1 MKTLN
6 KDFLELL
13 RLLKHVM
20 HKGQTQQVVELE
32 KKLEADG
39 EDAEIKAALS
49 EHLLKRGNLLMQM
62 GDKDGAQKDMQRYL
76 QLNPEKI
83 GELSG
88 EFKAEG
94 REHCR

>member
-1 MKTLN
+1 MDLNEMNPVLLVATL
-6 KDFLELL
+6 
-13 RLLKHVM
+13 
-20 HKGQTQQVVELE
+20 TQQVVELE

-39 EDAEIKAALS
+39 ENAEIKAALS
-49 EHLLKRGNLLMQM
+49 EHLLKRGNLLMRM

>member
-1 MKTLN
+1 MEKMDLNEMNPVLLVATL
-6 KDFLELL
+6 
-13 RLLKHVM
+13 
-20 HKGQTQQVVELE
+20 TQQVVELE

-62 GDKDGAQKDMQRYL
+62 GDKDGARKDMQRYL

>member
-1 MKTLN
+1 MDLNEMNPVLLVATL
-6 KDFLELL
+6 
-13 RLLKHVM
+13 
-20 HKGQTQQVVELE
+20 TQQVVELE
-32 KKLEADG
+32 KKLETEG

>member
-1 MKTLN
+1 MDLNEMNPVLLVATL
-6 KDFLELL
+6 
-13 RLLKHVM
+13 
-20 HKGQTQQVVELE
+20 TQQVVELE

>member
-1 MKTLN
+1 MDLNEINPVLLVATL
-6 KDFLELL
+6 
-13 RLLKHVM
+13 
-20 HKGQTQQVVELE
+20 TQQVVELE

>member
-1 MKTLN
+1 MNPVLLVATL
-6 KDFLELL
+6 
-13 RLLKHVM
+13 
-20 HKGQTQQVVELE
+20 TQQVVELE

-39 EDAEIKAALS
+39 ENAEIKAALS

-62 GDKDGAQKDMQRYL
+62 GDKDGARKDMQRYL

>member
-1 MKTLN
+1 MDLNEMNPVLLVATL
-6 KDFLELL
+6 
-13 RLLKHVM
+13 
-20 HKGQTQQVVELE
+20 TQQVVELE

-62 GDKDGAQKDMQRYL
+62 GDKDGAKKDMQRYL

>member
-1 MKTLN
+1 MDLNEMNPVLLVATL
-6 KDFLELL
+6 
-13 RLLKHVM
+13 
-20 HKGQTQQVVELE
+20 TQQVVELE

-88 EFKAEG
+88 EFKA
-94 REHCR
+94 

>member
-1 MKTLN
+1 MDLNEMNPVLLVATL
-6 KDFLELL
+6 
-13 RLLKHVM
+13 
-20 HKGQTQQVVELE
+20 TQQVVELE

-62 GDKDGAQKDMQRYL
+62 GDKEGAQKDMQRYL

>member
-1 MKTLN
+1 MDLNDMNPVLLIATL
-6 KDFLELL
+6 
-13 RLLKHVM
+13 
-20 HKGQTQQVVELE
+20 TQKVVELE
-32 KKLEADG
+32 KKLVADG
-39 EDAEIKAALS
+39 EDAESKAVLS

-62 GDKDGAQKDMQRYL
+62 GDKDGARKDMQRYL

-83 GELSG
+83 EELTG

>member
-1 MKTLN
+1 MDLNEMNPVLLVATL
-6 KDFLELL
+6 
-13 RLLKHVM
+13 
-20 HKGQTQQVVELE
+20 TQQVVELE

-62 GDKDGAQKDMQRYL
+62 GDKDVAQKDMQRYL

>member
-1 MKTLN
+1 MDLNDMNPVLLIATL
-6 KDFLELL
+6 
-13 RLLKHVM
+13 
-20 HKGQTQQVVELE
+20 TQKVVELE

-39 EDAEIKAALS
+39 EDAESKAVLS

-62 GDKDGAQKDMQRYL
+62 GDKDGARKDMQRYL

-83 GELSG
+83 EELTG

>member
-1 MKTLN
+1 MDLNEMNPVLLVATL
-6 KDFLELL
+6 
-13 RLLKHVM
+13 
-20 HKGQTQQVVELE
+20 TQQVVELE

-62 GDKDGAQKDMQRYL
+62 GDKDGAQKDIQRYL

>member
-1 MKTLN
+1 MDLNEMNPVLLVATL
-6 KDFLELL
+6 
-13 RLLKHVM
+13 
-20 HKGQTQQVVELE
+20 TQQVVELE

-83 GELSG
+83 GERSG

-94 REHCR
+94 SEHCR

>member
-1 MKTLN
+1 MEFMDLNEMNPVLLVATL
-6 KDFLELL
+6 
-13 RLLKHVM
+13 
-20 HKGQTQQVVELE
+20 TQQVVELE

-39 EDAEIKAALS
+39 ENAEIKAALS

-62 GDKDGAQKDMQRYL
+62 GDKDGARKDMQRYL

>member
-1 MKTLN
+1 MDLNEMNPVLLVATL
-6 KDFLELL
+6 
-13 RLLKHVM
+13 
-20 HKGQTQQVVELE
+20 TQQVVELE

-39 EDAEIKAALS
+39 ENAEIKAALS

-62 GDKDGAQKDMQRYL
+62 GDKDGAQKDIQRYL

>member
-1 MKTLN
+1 MYLNEMNPVLLVATL
-6 KDFLELL
+6 
-13 RLLKHVM
+13 
-20 HKGQTQQVVELE
+20 TQQVVELE

>member
-1 MKTLN
+1 MDLNEMNPVLLVATL
-6 KDFLELL
+6 
-13 RLLKHVM
+13 
-20 HKGQTQQVVELE
+20 TQQVVELE
-32 KKLEADG
+32 KKLEADS

>member
-1 MKTLN
+1 MNLNEMNPVLLVATL
-6 KDFLELL
+6 
-13 RLLKHVM
+13 
-20 HKGQTQQVVELE
+20 TQQVVELE

>member
-1 MKTLN
+1 MDLNDTNPVLMIATL
-6 KDFLELL
+6 
-13 RLLKHVM
+13 
-20 HKGQTQQVVELE
+20 TQQVVELE

-39 EDAEIKAALS
+39 EDAESKTALS
-49 EHLLKRGNLLMQM
+49 ELLLKRGNLLMQM
-62 GDKDGAQKDMQRYL
+62 GDKDGARKDMQRYL

-83 GELSG
+83 EELTG

>member
-1 MKTLN
+1 MDLNEMNPVLLVATL
-6 KDFLELL
+6 
-13 RLLKHVM
+13 
-20 HKGQTQQVVELE
+20 TQQVVELE

-39 EDAEIKAALS
+39 ENAEIKAALS

-88 EFKAEG
+88 EVKAEG

>member
-1 MKTLN
+1 MDLNEMNPVLLVATL
-6 KDFLELL
+6 
-13 RLLKHVM
+13 
-20 HKGQTQQVVELE
+20 TQQVVELE

-49 EHLLKRGNLLMQM
+49 EHLLKRGNLLMQL

>member
-1 MKTLN
+1 MDLN
-6 KDFLELL
+6 EMNPVLL
-13 RLLKHVM
+13 VAPLA
-20 HKGQTQQVVELE
+20 QQVVELE

>member
-1 MKTLN
+1 MDLNEMNPVLLVATL
-6 KDFLELL
+6 
-13 RLLKHVM
+13 
-20 HKGQTQQVVELE
+20 TQQLVELE

-62 GDKDGAQKDMQRYL
+62 GDKDGARKDMQRYL

>member
-1 MKTLN
+1 MDLNEMNPVLLVATL
-6 KDFLELL
+6 
-13 RLLKHVM
+13 
-20 HKGQTQQVVELE
+20 TQQVVELE

-39 EDAEIKAALS
+39 ENAEIKAALS

-62 GDKDGAQKDMQRYL
+62 GDKDGARKDMQRYL

-88 EFKAEG
+88 EFTAEG

>member
-1 MKTLN
+1 MDLNEMNLVLLVATL
-6 KDFLELL
+6 
-13 RLLKHVM
+13 
-20 HKGQTQQVVELE
+20 TQQVVELE

-39 EDAEIKAALS
+39 ENAEIKAALS

-62 GDKDGAQKDMQRYL
+62 GDKDGARKDMQRYL

>member
-1 MKTLN
+1 MDLNEMNPVLLVATL
-6 KDFLELL
+6 
-13 RLLKHVM
+13 
-20 HKGQTQQVVELE
+20 TQQVVELE

-62 GDKDGAQKDMQRYL
+62 GDKDGAEKDMQRYL

>member
-1 MKTLN
+1 MDLNEMNPVLLVATL
-6 KDFLELL
+6 
-13 RLLKHVM
+13 
-20 HKGQTQQVVELE
+20 TQQVVELE

-49 EHLLKRGNLLMQM
+49 EHLLKRGNLLMRM

>member
-1 MKTLN
+1 MDLNEMNPVLLVATL
-6 KDFLELL
+6 
-13 RLLKHVM
+13 
-20 HKGQTQQVVELE
+20 TQQVVELE

-39 EDAEIKAALS
+39 ENAEIKAALS

-62 GDKDGAQKDMQRYL
+62 GDKDGARKDMQRYL

-83 GELSG
+83 GQLSG

>member
-1 MKTLN
+1 MDLNEMNPVLLVATL
-6 KDFLELL
+6 
-13 RLLKHVM
+13 
-20 HKGQTQQVVELE
+20 TQQVVELE
-32 KKLEADG
+32 KKLGTDG
-39 EDAEIKAALS
+39 VDARSKAALS

-62 GDKDGAQKDMQRYL
+62 GDKDGARKDMQRYL

>member
-1 MKTLN
+1 MDLNEMNPVLLVATL
-6 KDFLELL
+6 
-13 RLLKHVM
+13 
-20 HKGQTQQVVELE
+20 TQQVVELE

-62 GDKDGAQKDMQRYL
+62 GDKDGARKDMQRYL

-94 REHCR
+94 REHC

>member
-1 MKTLN
+1 MDLNEMNPVLLVATL
-6 KDFLELL
+6 
-13 RLLKHVM
+13 
-20 HKGQTQQVVELE
+20 TQQVVDLE

-39 EDAEIKAALS
+39 ENAEIKAALS

-62 GDKDGAQKDMQRYL
+62 GDKDGARKDMQRYL

>member
-1 MKTLN
+1 MDLNEMNPVLLVATL
-6 KDFLELL
+6 
-13 RLLKHVM
+13 
-20 HKGQTQQVVELE
+20 TQQVVELE

-49 EHLLKRGNLLMQM
+49 EHLLKRGNLPMQM